1 MARPRT
7 FAREQVLTAATELFW
22 RRGFHATSAEELCQA
37 TGLGRSSLYNTF
49 GSKGALFA
57 ECLARYLD
65 TTAQAAAEVMAKK
78 GDAVARI
85 EAYLTKV
92 VLEEAERSSTGAP
105 SGCLAVNSVAELA
118 GDTENAAFL
127 EQVARDTDARLR
139 LLTDLLRA
147 GQAAGEVTAEV
158 PAEGLAAYVNASVAG
173 LRISAQGGAPLARLA
188 DIVQASTRALRP

>member
-7 FAREQVLTAATELFW
+7 FDREQVLTAATELFW

-49 GSKGALFA
+49 GSKGELFA

-65 TTAQAAAEVMAKK
+65 TTAQATAAVIAKK
-78 GDAVARI
+78 GNAVARV
-85 EAYLTKV
+85 EAYLTKLV
-92 VLEEAERSSTGAP
+92 IEEAERSSIGAP
-105 SGCLAVNSVAELA
+105 SGCLAVNAVAELA
-118 GDTENAAFL
+118 GDTENIAFL
-127 EQVARDTDARLR
+127 EQVGRDTEARLR

-147 GQAAGEVTAEV
+147 GQAAGEVTADV

-188 DIVQASTRALRP
+188 DIVQAVTRALRP

>member
-7 FAREQVLTAATELFW
+7 FDREQVLTAATDLFW
-22 RRGFHATSAEELCQA
+22 RRGFHATSAEELCQV

-65 TTAQAAAEVMAKK
+65 ATAQATAEVIARK
-78 GDAVARI
+78 GGAVARI
-85 EAYLTKV
+85 EAYLTNV
-92 VLEEAERSSTGAP
+92 VLEEAERSSAGAP

-118 GDTENAAFL
+118 GDTENVEFL
-127 EQVARDTDARLR
+127 EQVARDTEARLR

-188 DIVQASTRALRP
+188 DIVQAATRALRP